1 MSLKTQITLRT
12 AVVLPFVMIFLF
24 TMGVM
29 VFTQKLSYKEMVSDV
44 SARQLTSL
52 TDNVHQSLSNF
63 LEKPFHA
70 NLSLSHNIGY
80 HHLYQA
86 GNLSKVQDY
95 IFYTFSDHYTAVPQL
110 DAIGFGSEDGNYV
123 GFRKEANKGYTLMV
137 QDERTNDQLVIYRGS
152 KISEDIRSVISG
164 YDPRIR
170 PWYTPIATQ
179 KKPLW
184 SPIYANADERQEIT
198 LSALAPIY
206 DDNEFKAVV
215 VSDIKINTFNAFLRK
230 LKDRT
235 DASVYIIDKQQ
246 RLVAHSGGGSVVS
259 WGTGQTNKGQRKL
272 ATESANPVI
281 RESASYVE
289 QFHLIENLGEQRFSF
304 RLDNERYFNQ
314 ITPYEDEH
322 GITWFIGMSIPE
334 SNLLGEL
341 PENQRNSWL
350 LGLALSCI
358 GVIAGLIAFNRVTQP
373 ITSTADA
380 AKRLAKGDWD
390 TSMPKTGYIYE
401 TSMLVAS
408 FNEMANNL
416 KASFQALQSQLT
428 YDSLTK
434 LYSREGFIDAA
445 KKNPANE
452 KGTLYLVGIDRFR
465 DINDSLGHYNGDQ
478 LLIIAAA
485 RLRGTLPSEYLL
497 ARTGGDEFAIYAPNV
512 IQSEEAQLLTNRLL
526 QTFASPFSM
535 ESESVVIKVSM
546 GVVGVSNVH
555 DIALLLRSSSIA
567 LSNAKQDKASV
578 SIYSPEMGKASRHR
592 TKMLARMNR
601 AIELQQFEPFY
612 QPIIDLESGSTIGA
626 EALARW
632 ITDEG
637 VISPLEFIPLAEES
651 GLIDDI
657 GKQILHKSCR
667 DTAIAIESGKWSK
680 DFSIH
685 VNLSVDQLSESGF
698 VEQVKGTLRDT
709 NLPASNLTLEITE
722 SRIVDNDP
730 TIIDNMLTLKA
741 LGISIAIDDFGTGY
755 SSLAYLH
762 KLPFDCLK
770 IDRSFVSKL
779 DKENLDS
786 SIVAAIVNIT
796 KGFKVS
802 LVAEGVETQQQAE
815 LLKQLQCPLAQG
827 FLYSR
832 PVPFDQWP
840 TDLINSKQSAK
851 VKQNTTESLT

>member
-304 RLDNERYFNQ
+304 SLDNERYFNQ

-322 GITWFIGMSIPE
+322 GLTWFIGVSIPE

-358 GVIAGLIAFNRVTQP
+358 GVIAGLIAFNRATQP

-390 TSMPKTGYIYE
+390 ASMPKTGHIYE
-401 TSMLVAS
+401 TSMLVES
-408 FNEMANNL
+408 FNEMTNNL
-416 KASFQALQSQLT
+416 KASFHALQSQLT

-445 KKNPANE
+445 KKHPDNE
-452 KGTLYLVGIDRFR
+452 KGTLYLIGIDRFR

-512 IQSEEAQLLTNRLL
+512 TQSDDVQLLTNRLL

-632 ITDEG
+632 IADEG

-685 VNLSVDQLSESGF
+685 VNLSVEQLSESGF

>member
-80 HHLYQA
+80 HHLYQP

-110 DAIGFGSEDGNYV
+110 DVIGFGSEDGNYV

-170 PWYTPIATQ
+170 PWYTPVATQ

-235 DASVYIIDKQQ
+235 DTSVYIIDKQQ

-259 WGTGQTNKGQRKL
+259 WGTGKTNKGQRLL

-281 RESASYVE
+281 RESASYVD
-289 QFHLIENLGEQRFSF
+289 QFHLIDNLGEQRFSF
-304 RLDNERYFNQ
+304 SLDNERYFNQ

-322 GITWFIGMSIPE
+322 GLTWFIGVSIPE

-350 LGLALSCI
+350 LGLALSCL
-358 GVIAGLIAFNRVTQP
+358 GVIAGLVAFNRVTQP

-390 TSMPKTGYIYE
+390 TSMPKTGHIYE
-401 TSMLVAS
+401 TSMLVES

-416 KASFQALQSQLT
+416 KASFHALQSQLT

-445 KKNPANE
+445 KKHPDNE
-452 KGTLYLVGIDRFR
+452 EGTLYLIGIDRFR

-512 IQSEEAQLLTNRLL
+512 TQSDDVQLLTNRLL

-546 GVVGVSNVH
+546 GIVNVSNLY
-555 DIALLLRSSSIA
+555 DITLLLRNSSIA
-567 LSNAKQDKASV
+567 LSNAKQDKTSV

-651 GLIDDI
+651 GLIYDI

-709 NLPASNLTLEITE
+709 KLPASNLTLEITE

-741 LGISIAIDDFGTGY
+741 LGVSIAIDDFGTGY
-755 SSLAYLH
+755 SSLAYLQ

-779 DKENLDS
+779 SKENLDS

-840 TDLINSKQSAK
+840 TDLSNSKQSTK

>member
-70 NLSLSHNIGY
+70 NLSLSHNIGF
-80 HHLYQA
+80 HHLYQPA
-86 GNLSKVQDY
+86 NLSKVQDY

-110 DAIGFGSEDGNYV
+110 DVIGFGSEDGNYV

-152 KISEDIRSVISG
+152 KISEGIRSVISG

-170 PWYTPIATQ
+170 PWYTPVATQ

-259 WGTGQTNKGQRKL
+259 WGTGKTNKGQRLL
-272 ATESANPVI
+272 ATESTNPVI
-281 RESASYVE
+281 RESASYVD
-289 QFHLIENLGEQRFSF
+289 QFHLIDNLGEQRFSF
-304 RLDNERYFNQ
+304 SLDNERYFNQ
-314 ITPYEDEH
+314 VTPYEDEH
-322 GITWFIGMSIPE
+322 GLTWFIGVSIPE

-350 LGLALSCI
+350 LGLALSCL

-390 TSMPKTGYIYE
+390 TSMPKTGHIYE
-401 TSMLVAS
+401 TSMLVES

-416 KASFQALQSQLT
+416 KASFHALQSQVT

-445 KKNPANE
+445 KKHPDNE
-452 KGTLYLVGIDRFR
+452 KGTLYLIGIDRFR

-478 LLIIAAA
+478 LLIISAA

-512 IQSEEAQLLTNRLL
+512 TQSDDVQLLTNRLL

-546 GVVGVSNVH
+546 GIVKVSNLH
-555 DIALLLRSSSIA
+555 DITLLLRSSSIA
-567 LSNAKQDKASV
+567 LSNAKQDKTNV

-651 GLIDDI
+651 GLIYDI

-709 NLPASNLTLEITE
+709 KLPASNLTLEITE

-741 LGISIAIDDFGTGY
+741 LGVSIAIDDFGTGY
-755 SSLAYLH
+755 SSLAYLQ

-779 DKENLDS
+779 EKENLDS

-840 TDLINSKQSAK
+840 TDLSNSKQSAK

>member
-1 MSLKTQITLRT
+1 MSLKTQITLRS

-110 DAIGFGSEDGNYV
+110 DVIGFGSEDGNYV

-152 KISEDIRSVISG
+152 NISEDIRSVISG

-170 PWYTPIATQ
+170 PWYTPVATQ
-179 KKPLW
+179 KKAVW

-259 WGTGQTNKGQRKL
+259 WGTGKTDKGQRLL

-281 RESASYVE
+281 RESASYVD
-289 QFHLIENLGEQRFSF
+289 QFHLIDNLGEQRFNF

-322 GITWFIGMSIPE
+322 GLTWFIGVSIPE
-334 SNLLGEL
+334 SYLLGEL

-350 LGLALSCI
+350 LGLALSCL
-358 GVIAGLIAFNRVTQP
+358 GVIAGLVAFNRVTQP

-380 AKRLAKGDWD
+380 AKRLANGDWD
-390 TSMPKTGYIYE
+390 TSMPKTGHIYE
-401 TSMLVAS
+401 TSMLVES

-416 KASFQALQSQLT
+416 KASFHALQSQLT

-445 KKNPANE
+445 KKHPDNE
-452 KGTLYLVGIDRFR
+452 EGTLYLIGIDRFR

-512 IQSEEAQLLTNRLL
+512 TQSDDVQLLTNRLL

-546 GVVGVSNVH
+546 GIVNVSNLH
-555 DIALLLRSSSIA
+555 DITLLLRSSSIA
-567 LSNAKQDKASV
+567 LSNAKQDKTSV
-578 SIYSPEMGKASRHR
+578 SIYSPEMGNASRHR
-592 TKMLARMNR
+592 TKMLTRMNR

-637 VISPLEFIPLAEES
+637 VISPLEFIPLAEEN
-651 GLIDDI
+651 GLIYDI

-709 NLPASNLTLEITE
+709 KLPASNLTLEITE

-755 SSLAYLH
+755 SSLAYLQ

-779 DKENLDS
+779 NKESLDS

-840 TDLINSKQSAK
+840 TDLSNTKQHAK
-851 VKQNTTESLT
+851 VKQNAEESLS

>member
-29 VFTQKLSYKEMVSDV
+29 VFTQKQNYEETVSDL
-44 SARQLTSL
+44 STRQLTSL
-52 TDNVHQSLSNF
+52 TDNVHQSLTEF
-63 LEKPFHA
+63 LEKPFLA

-86 GNLSKVQDY
+86 GHLSKVQDY
-95 IFYTFSDHYTAVPQL
+95 ILYKFSNHFTTVPQL
-110 DAIGFGSEDGNYV
+110 DVIGFGSENGNYV
-123 GFRKEANKGYTLMV
+123 GFRKEANNGYTLMV
-137 QDERTNDQLVIYRGS
+137 QDDRTQNQLVIYRGS
-152 KISEDIRSVISG
+152 QISDDIRSVISG
-164 YDPRIR
+164 YDPRVR
-170 PWYTPIATQ
+170 PWYTPVANQ
-179 KKPLW
+179 KKASW
-184 SPIYANADERQEIT
+184 SPIYTNADERQEIT

-206 DDNEFKAVV
+206 DGNEFKAVI
-215 VSDIKINTFNAFLRK
+215 VSDIKLNTFNVFLNN
-230 LKDRT
+230 LKYKT
-235 DASVYIIDKQQ
+235 DASVYVIDQQQ
-246 RLVAHSGGGSVVS
+246 RLVAHSGGGKVVS
-259 WGTGQTNKGQRKL
+259 KRTDKSHTSQRLL
-272 ATESANPVI
+272 ATESDNPII
-281 RESASYVE
+281 RESASYVN
-289 QFHLIENLGEQRFSF
+289 QFHLIENRQIQRFDF
-304 RLDNERYFNQ
+304 TLNGERYFNQ

-334 SNLLGEL
+334 TNLLGAL

-350 LGLALSCI
+350 LGLTLSCI

-380 AKRLAKGDWD
+380 AKGLATGDWD
-390 TSMPKTGYIYE
+390 SSMPKPGNIYE
-401 TSMLVAS
+401 TSMLVEA
-408 FNEMANNL
+408 FNEMTNNL
-416 KASFQALQSQLT
+416 KASFEQLQSQLT

-434 LYSREGFIDAA
+434 LYSREGFIDAVQ
-445 KKNPANE
+445 KNTKTE

-497 ARTGGDEFAIYAPNV
+497 ARTGGDEFAIYAPDALQEGGV
-512 IQSEEAQLLTNRLL
+512 HQITNRLL
-526 QTFASPFSM
+526 QTFAAPFAM
-535 ESESVVIKVSM
+535 ESENVVINVSI
-546 GVVGVSNVH
+546 GVVHVSGTK
-555 DIALLLRSSSIA
+555 DITLWLRNSSIA
-567 LSNAKQDKASV
+567 LSNAKQDKTRV
-578 SIYSPEMGKASRHR
+578 SIYSPEMGNASRHR
-592 TKMLARMNR
+592 TQMLARINR
-601 AIELQQFEPFY
+601 AIEQQQFEPFY
-612 QPIIDLESGSTIGA
+612 QPIIDLESGSAIGA

-632 ITDEG
+632 VTKEG
-637 VISPLEFIPLAEES
+637 VISPLEFIPLAEDT
-651 GLIDDI
+651 GLIYDI

-667 DTAIAIESGKWSK
+667 DTAIAIELGKWDE
-680 DFSIH
+680 DFSLH
-685 VNLSVDQLSESGF
+685 VNLSVDQLTENGF
-698 VEQVKGTLRDT
+698 IDLVKNTLSDT
-709 NLPASNLTLEITE
+709 KLPAKNLTLEITE
-722 SRIVDNDP
+722 SRIIDNDP
-730 TIIDNMLTLKA
+730 TIIENMLTLKA

-779 DKENLDS
+779 DQENLDS

-840 TDLINSKQSAK
+840 TNITNHNSK
-851 VKQNTTESLT
+851 

>member
-304 RLDNERYFNQ
+304 SLDNERYFNQ

-322 GITWFIGMSIPE
+322 GLTWFIGVSIPE

-358 GVIAGLIAFNRVTQP
+358 GVIAGLIAFNRATQP

-390 TSMPKTGYIYE
+390 ASMPKTGHIYE
-401 TSMLVAS
+401 TSMLVES
-408 FNEMANNL
+408 FNEMTNNL
-416 KASFQALQSQLT
+416 KASFHALQSQLT

-445 KKNPANE
+445 KKHPDNE
-452 KGTLYLVGIDRFR
+452 KGTLYLIGIDRFR

-512 IQSEEAQLLTNRLL
+512 TQSDDVQLLTNRLL

-546 GVVGVSNVH
+546 GIVNVSNLH
-555 DIALLLRSSSIA
+555 DITLLLRSSSIA
-567 LSNAKQDKASV
+567 LSNAKQDKTSV
-578 SIYSPEMGKASRHR
+578 CIYSLEMGKASRHR

-685 VNLSVDQLSESGF
+685 VNLSVDQLSENGF

-709 NLPASNLTLEITE
+709 KLPASNLTLEITE

>member
-123 GFRKEANKGYTLMV
+123 GFRKEANKGYTLMM

-304 RLDNERYFNQ
+304 SLDNERYFNQ

-322 GITWFIGMSIPE
+322 GLTWFIGVSIPE

-358 GVIAGLIAFNRVTQP
+358 GVIAGLIAFNRATQP

-390 TSMPKTGYIYE
+390 ASMPKTGHIYE
-401 TSMLVAS
+401 TSMLVES
-408 FNEMANNL
+408 FNEMTNNL
-416 KASFQALQSQLT
+416 KASFHALQSQLT

-445 KKNPANE
+445 KKHPDNE
-452 KGTLYLVGIDRFR
+452 KGTLYLIGIDRFR

-512 IQSEEAQLLTNRLL
+512 TQSDDVQLLTNRLL

-546 GVVGVSNVH
+546 GIVNVSNLH
-555 DIALLLRSSSIA
+555 DITLLLRSSSIA
-567 LSNAKQDKASV
+567 LSNAKQDKTSV
-578 SIYSPEMGKASRHR
+578 CIYSLEMGKASRHR

-685 VNLSVDQLSESGF
+685 VNLSVDQLSENGF

-709 NLPASNLTLEITE
+709 KLPASNLTLEITE

-741 LGISIAIDDFGTGY
+741 LGVSIAIDDFGTGY

>member
-1 MSLKTQITLRT
+1 M
-12 AVVLPFVMIFLF
+12 VLPFVMIFLF

-110 DAIGFGSEDGNYV
+110 DVIGFGSEDGNYV

-152 KISEDIRSVISG
+152 NISEDIRSVISG

-170 PWYTPIATQ
+170 PWYTPVATQ
-179 KKPLW
+179 KKAVW

-259 WGTGQTNKGQRKL
+259 WGTGKTDKGQRLL

-281 RESASYVE
+281 RESASYVD
-289 QFHLIENLGEQRFSF
+289 QFHLIDNLGEQRFNF

-322 GITWFIGMSIPE
+322 GLTWFIGVSIPE
-334 SNLLGEL
+334 SYLLGEL

-350 LGLALSCI
+350 LGLALSCL
-358 GVIAGLIAFNRVTQP
+358 GVIAGLVAFNRVTQP

-390 TSMPKTGYIYE
+390 TSMPKMGHIYE
-401 TSMLVAS
+401 TSMLVES

-416 KASFQALQSQLT
+416 KASFHALQSQLT

-445 KKNPANE
+445 KKHPDNE
-452 KGTLYLVGIDRFR
+452 EGTLYLIGIDRFR

-512 IQSEEAQLLTNRLL
+512 TQSDDVQLLTNRLL

-546 GVVGVSNVH
+546 GIVNVSNLH
-555 DIALLLRSSSIA
+555 DITLLLRSSSIA

-578 SIYSPEMGKASRHR
+578 SIYSPEMGNASRHR

-637 VISPLEFIPLAEES
+637 VISPLEFIPLAEEN
-651 GLIDDI
+651 GLIYDI

-698 VEQVKGTLRDT
+698 IEQVKGTLRDT
-709 NLPASNLTLEITE
+709 KLPASNLTLEITE

-755 SSLAYLH
+755 SSLAYLQ

-779 DKENLDS
+779 NKESLDS

-840 TDLINSKQSAK
+840 TDLSNTKQHAK
-851 VKQNTTESLT
+851 VKQNAEESLS

>member
-29 VFTQKLSYKEMVSDV
+29 VFTQKQSYKEMVSDV

-52 TDNVHQSLSNF
+52 TDHVHQSLSNF

-110 DAIGFGSEDGNYV
+110 DVIGFGSEDGNYV

-170 PWYTPIATQ
+170 PWYTPVATQ

-198 LSALAPIY
+198 LSALSPIY
-206 DDNEFKAVV
+206 DGNEFKAVV

-259 WGTGQTNKGQRKL
+259 WGTGKTNKGQRLL
-272 ATESANPVI
+272 ATESATPVI
-281 RESASYVE
+281 RESASYVD
-289 QFHLIENLGEQRFSF
+289 QFHLIDNLGEQRFSF

-322 GITWFIGMSIPE
+322 GLTWFIGVSIPE

-358 GVIAGLIAFNRVTQP
+358 GVIAGLIAFNRVIQP

-390 TSMPKTGYIYE
+390 TSMPKTGHIYE
-401 TSMLVAS
+401 TSMLVDS
-408 FNEMANNL
+408 FNEMASNL
-416 KASFQALQSQLT
+416 KASFHALQSQLT

-445 KKNPANE
+445 KKSTE
-452 KGTLYLVGIDRFR
+452 TEEGTLYLVGIDRFR

-485 RLRGTLPSEYLL
+485 RLRGILPTEYLL

-512 IQSEEAQLLTNRLL
+512 TQDDDVQLLANRLL

-535 ESESVVIKVSM
+535 ESESVVIKVSI
-546 GVVGVSNVH
+546 GVVHVSNDQ
-555 DIALLLRSSSIA
+555 DITLWLRNSSIA
-567 LSNAKQDKASV
+567 LSNAKQDKARV

-592 TKMLARMNR
+592 TKMLARLNK

-651 GLIDDI
+651 GLIYDI

-685 VNLSVDQLSESGF
+685 VNLSVDQLSESSF
-698 VEQVKGTLRDT
+698 VELVKGTLRDT
-709 NLPASNLTLEITE
+709 KLLAGNLTLEITE

-755 SSLAYLH
+755 SSLAYLQ

-779 DKENLDS
+779 EKENLDS

-840 TDLINSKQSAK
+840 TDLSNTK
-851 VKQNTTESLT
+851 VKQNTKQSLT

>member
-52 TDNVHQSLSNF
+52 TDNVNQSLSNF

-86 GNLSKVQDY
+86 GNLSQVQDY

-110 DAIGFGSEDGNYV
+110 DVIGFGSEDGNYV

-164 YDPRIR
+164 YDPRTR
-170 PWYTPIATQ
+170 PWYTPVATQ

-259 WGTGQTNKGQRKL
+259 WGTGKTHKGQRLL

-281 RESASYVE
+281 RESASYVD
-289 QFHLIENLGEQRFSF
+289 QFHLIDNLGEQRFSF

-322 GITWFIGMSIPE
+322 GLTWFIGVSIPE

-350 LGLALSCI
+350 LGLALSCL

-390 TSMPKTGYIYE
+390 TSMPKMGHIYE
-401 TSMLVAS
+401 TSMLVES
-408 FNEMANNL
+408 FNEMTNNL
-416 KASFQALQSQLT
+416 KASFHALQSQVT

-445 KKNPANE
+445 KKHPDNE
-452 KGTLYLVGIDRFR
+452 KGTLYLIGIDRFR

-478 LLIIAAA
+478 LLIISAA

-512 IQSEEAQLLTNRLL
+512 TQSDDVQLLTNRLL

-546 GVVGVSNVH
+546 GIVKVSNLH
-555 DIALLLRSSSIA
+555 DITLLLRSSSIA
-567 LSNAKQDKASV
+567 LSNAKQDKTNV

-651 GLIDDI
+651 GLIYDI

-685 VNLSVDQLSESGF
+685 VNLSVVQLSESGF

-709 NLPASNLTLEITE
+709 KLPASNLTLEITE

-741 LGISIAIDDFGTGY
+741 LGVSIAIDDFGTGY
-755 SSLAYLH
+755 SSLAYLQ

-779 DKENLDS
+779 EKENLDS

-840 TDLINSKQSAK
+840 TDLSNSKQSAK